1 MIGHA
6 SIDENGNIK
15 GGCKGDQTKKEVC
28 KREWYDKGW
37 TNLIRAKS
45 KTLANKIAKKC
56 ELGCENDNIGY
67 NQNDR
72 NSLFE
77 QAKKCGYKISK
88 VGRCNCDCSSYVIVC
103 CICAGI
109 KELEYHGNAPTT
121 RNLAEVLL
129 KTHKFNLITDDKY
142 LRSDKYLRRGDI
154 LIKPGSHTCIVL
166 TNGKEYKSNIHYY
179 NKYLGNSNS
188 IVDALES
195 VGECNTTL
203 DNRIKIAN
211 INNIKNYQG
220 LAEQNSKLLNLL
232 KKGKLKRGE

>member
-6 SIDENGNIK
+6 SIDENGNVK
-15 GGCKGDQTKKEVC
+15 GGHSGDQTKKEVC
-28 KREWYDKGW
+28 VREWYDKGW
-37 TNLIRAKS
+37 TTLIRAKS

-56 ELGCENDNIGY
+56 ELGCKNDNIGY

-88 VGRCNCDCSSYVIVC
+88 VGKCNCDCSSFVIVC

-129 KTHKFNLITDDKY
+129 KTHKFNLIT
-142 LRSDKYLRRGDI
+142 
-154 LIKPGSHTCIVL
+154 
-166 TNGKEYKSNIHYY
+166 
-179 NKYLGNSNS
+179 GNSNS

-211 INNIKNYQG
+211 INNIKNYHG
-220 LAEQNSKLLNLL
+220 LAEQNSKLLALL